1 MIYQVP
7 AADVA
12 AIQVGCP
19 ADYPYDF
26 IVHGTQTYTEDIHGW
41 RLARFFDLD
50 AAVAAATIYPTFD
63 AWLAGAGT
71 AIGANVN
78 DQFVWLPAASPP
90 VVTALQGN
98 GLTHST
104 DANAKRVTVTV
115 VAPVG
120 GNSAGRPTID
130 GKRISGSAGGGNFV
144 FQAPGVMVIAT
155 HAGNNDLVIVEE
167 F

>member
-1 MIYQVP
+1 MIYEIP

-12 AIQVGCP
+12 AIQAECP
-19 ADYPYDF
+19 ADYPYEV
-26 IVHGTQTYTEDIHGW
+26 ISHGGKTYTEDVHGW
-41 RLARFFDLD
+41 RLQKFFDFD
-50 AAVAAATIYPTFD
+50 AAVAAATPFANFD
-63 AWLAGAGT
+63 AWLAGTGT
-71 AIGANVN
+71 AIGANIN

-98 GLTHST
+98 NLTHST
-104 DANAKRVTVTV
+104 DANAKRVTVAV

-130 GKRISGSAGGGNFV
+130 GKKVSGSSGGGNFV

-155 HAGNNDLVIVEE
+155 HAGNNDIVIVEE